1 MQVLGVRITGGTAK
15 GRRLLTAK
23 GMSIRPTSDKV
34 REAIFN
40 IIGQELSDLFVLDL
54 FAGTGSLGI
63 ESLSRNA
70 ACAIFVDKSPSA
82 INLIKKNLALCCY
95 ENISHVIKKDL
106 RKGIGQTLFSLKD
119 TFDLVFID
127 PPYRKK
133 LIPPLLTEIS
143 SVLSLSDDARIIAES
158 SRDEDLPPSVG
169 CLNKTDVRIYGDTQ
183 ICFYRK
189 INKIKG
195 TNRT

>member
-1 MQVLGVRITGGTAK
+1 MRITGGTAK

-70 ACAIFVDKSPSA
+70 AYAIFVDKSPSA
-82 INLIKKNLALCCY
+82 INLIKKNLALCSY

-106 RKGIGQTLFSLKD
+106 RKGIGQIFFSLKD

-143 SVLSLSDDARIIAES
+143 SVLSLSDDARIIAEL
-158 SRDEDLPPSVG
+158 SRDEDLPHSVG

-189 INKIKG
+189 INKIKE
-195 TNRT
+195 TNRA